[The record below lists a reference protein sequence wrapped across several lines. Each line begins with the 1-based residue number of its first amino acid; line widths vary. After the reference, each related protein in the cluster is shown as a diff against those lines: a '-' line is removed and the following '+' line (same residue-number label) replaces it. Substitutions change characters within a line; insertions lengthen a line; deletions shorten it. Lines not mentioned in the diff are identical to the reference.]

1 MVAIPQDI
9 IYNIIEAVSDD
20 RRSLKECALVS
31 SSFLLPCRKHLFSK
45 LTLDGYHDHHGPY
58 GVCQIEPEKYCEML
72 HQFFVENPVLQSFVK
87 SITIKP
93 EWRNC
98 TQLIAILR
106 LPFCYLESFSIRSGP
121 TKWNKFS
128 NELKDALLTIIHSS
142 TIKTLCVEHVLVP
155 IVLSLVDLNLTKL
168 KLTAF
173 WPNEFVGKQSRL
185 LTPAASDSEGVAT
198 TTASHTVVDHCK
210 CKFFGPVEGM
220 RFPTFGYFSLI

>member
-1 MVAIPQDI
+1 MTDVRSRNAPWCPPHSFSPVANTSSPNLLSTVIMIIMDLMVSAKLNLK
-9 IYNIIEAVSDD
+9 NIVKCFIN
-20 RRSLKECALVS
+20 
-31 SSFLLPCRKHLFSK
+31 
-45 LTLDGYHDHHGPY
+45 
-58 GVCQIEPEKYCEML
+58 
-72 HQFFVENPVLQSFVK
+72 FFVENPVLQSFVK

-106 LPFCYLESFSIRSGP
+106 LPFCYLPVESFSIRSGP

-142 TIKTLCVEHVLVP
+142 TIKTLCVEHALVP

-168 KLTAF
+168 ELTAF

-210 CKFFGPVEGM
+210 CKFFGPVEGT